1 MPETKDTGLNRVME
15 MWMEIPFEMYKT
27 GQQTAKA
34 YQSKTSQPG
43 DSAEPGLGFDDV
55 ANQARQLWL
64 NTMGEGMKWFE
75 KHKDN
80 AKESVSSPGA
90 YARDMG
96 VFSMEAFNELFE
108 KALKNTMF
116 KRVGP
121 ARNFQ
126 GKIDQAM
133 EKTGEFNIAAMEF
146 FRYLSLPM
154 ESATRN
160 MLHEISKQGNGALT
174 PDAMKQIY
182 TRWLSHMEEQYGKL
196 YKTPSYLN
204 SLDFFVRAA
213 GESRAA
219 MLSINNDLY
228 KQMGI
233 ASLEEMDDISFEIY
247 QLKKKVS
254 QLEKMKSDIPVKE

>member
-1 MPETKDTGLNRVME
+1 MPEKKDTGFSRFME
-15 MWMEIPFEMYKT
+15 MWMEIPFEMYK
-27 GQQTAKA
+27 
-34 YQSKTSQPG
+34 
-43 DSAEPGLGFDDV
+43 
-55 ANQARQLWL
+55 R
-64 NTMGEGMKWFE
+64 
-75 KHKDN
+75 N
-80 AKESVSSPGA
+80 AKESASSPGA

-96 VFSMEAFNELFE
+96 VSFMEAFNELFE
-108 KALKNTMF
+108 KTLKNTMF

-133 EKTGEFNIAAMEF
+133 EKTGEFNIAALEF

-160 MLHEISKQGNGALT
+160 MLHEISKQGKGALT
-174 PDAMKQIY
+174 PDAMKQVY
-182 TRWLSHMEEQYGKL
+182 SQWLSHMEEQYGKL

-254 QLEKMKSDIPVKE
+254 RLEKMKNDIPVKE